1 MLFKFLS
8 VVFIALPPASA
19 FANDFSYKD
28 SGDYSHLIE
37 KKAAKPLSDSP
48 FFPTDEP
55 DTLHWG
61 KSVNTPLTSSERMKE
76 KNKKCRFFY
85 SSVCIKEQSPLFRGD
100 AHMKRREEPPSKRPF
115 FNFDQE

>member
-37 KKAAKPLSDSP
+37 KKQQNP
-48 FFPTDEP
+48 F
-55 DTLHWG
+55 
-61 KSVNTPLTSSERMKE
+61 LTA
-76 KNKKCRFFY
+76 RFFLPTNPTP
-85 SSVCIKEQSPLFRGD
+85 CIGEKV
-100 AHMKRREEPPSKRPF
+100 
-115 FNFDQE
+115 